1 MPVKSQRAAK
11 GFARRTLALLL
22 AALSGCAAPH
32 PPVKLPPPDNARARK
47 VDLQI
52 EDPAYCAPVDM
63 TALSAAPPNLLDA
76 SQPPK
81 FRDLTLEEAVQI
93 TLANS
98 DVLRDLGGS
107 VLREPETVH
116 TINDPA
122 IVSSEPRIGVE
133 GALSE
138 FDASLA
144 AEFFFQKNDRPIN
157 NEFQA
162 LGIPPG
168 PNGTPAIFLQ
178 DVGAYNVELS
188 KRSAF
193 GTNMALRNVIDY
205 NFNNAPANNNPNLP
219 WGAYVEGELRQP
231 LLQGGGANF
240 NRIAGP
246 RSAPGIYTGVLLAR
260 LNEDISL
267 AEFESGVRDLVSNT
281 ESAYWELY
289 FAYRDLDAKMAA
301 RDRALRTWQEVHAYY
316 LTGRRGGDADQEAQA
331 REQYFR
337 LDAEVQTA
345 LAGRPIEKSNSNLF
359 QGAGGVYTHE
369 RRLRRAMGIL
379 ANDGELL
386 RPVSDP
392 PQARVEFAWSEAV
405 SEALTRRVEIRRQGW
420 RIRKRELELTA
431 ARNFL
436 LPRFDAVARQRF
448 RGLGHDLLDPDPSDY
463 AFDNAYQN
471 LTGGEFQEWDLGV
484 EFSLPLGFRQA
495 HAAVRN
501 ATLRLARER
510 MILAEQQ
517 HEILTDLSNAVAE
530 TRRAFVVAQTYYNR
544 RFAAYQQLQALE
556 AIYQNADEAEKPRLL
571 DLLLDAQQRLADSD
585 SRYYRSLS
593 EYAFAI
599 KNVHFEKGS
608 LLEANQVYL
617 SEGPWPSK
625 AYYDASRR
633 ASLTRPAPILS
644 YVMRKR
650 APVVTQGPHAQHT
663 ALVEYAEQPLER
675 LPPVGPTPAAGPT
688 KQ

>member
-1 MPVKSQRAAK
+1 MGTMGTAA
-11 GFARRTLALLL
+11 GCATRQLTWLLL
-22 AALSGCAAPH
+22 MLAGCATSH
-32 PPVKLPPPDNARARK
+32 PPTKTPAPSANRGRR

-52 EDPAYCAPVDM
+52 EDPAACAPID
-63 TALSAAPPNLLDA
+63 AAAMAAPPPNLLDA
-76 SQPPK
+76 NLPPK
-81 FRDLTLEEAVQI
+81 FRDLTLEEAIQI

-98 DVLRDLGGS
+98 DVVRDLGGS
-107 VLREPETVH
+107 VLRDPEGVH
-116 TINDPA
+116 TINDPS
-122 IVSSEPRIGVE
+122 IVTSEPRLGVE

-144 AEFFFQKNDRPIN
+144 ATFFFQKNDRPLN
-157 NEFQA
+157 NQFQA
-162 LGIPPG
+162 LGIPAG
-168 PNGTPAIFLQ
+168 PNGAPALFLQ
-178 DVGAYNVELS
+178 DIGTYNLEIG

-193 GTNMALRNVIDY
+193 GTQMALRNVTDY
-205 NFNNAPANNNPNLP
+205 NFNNAPANNAPNLP
-219 WGAYVEGELRQP
+219 WGTYVEGELRQP
-231 LLQGGGANF
+231 LLQGYGANF

-246 RSAPGIYTGVLLAR
+246 RSAPGIYAGVVLAR
-260 LNEDISL
+260 LNADISL

-289 FAYRDLDAKMAA
+289 FAFRDLDAKMAA
-301 RDRALRTWQEVHAYY
+301 RNRALKTWQEVHAYFM
-316 LTGRRGGDADQEAQA
+316 TGRRGGDADQEAQA

-337 LDAEVQTA
+337 LDAEVQIA

-359 QGAGGVYTHE
+359 QGTGGVYTHE
-369 RRLRRAMGIL
+369 RRLRRAMGLL

-392 PQARVEFAWSEAV
+392 PQARIEFAWNEAV

-420 RIRKRELELTA
+420 RIRKRELELSA

-436 LPRFDAVARQRF
+436 LPRMDAVARQRF
-448 RGLGHDLLDPDPSDY
+448 RGLGHDLLDSERSDY
-463 AFDNAYQN
+463 AFDSAYQN
-471 LTGGEFQEWDLGV
+471 LTGGNFQEWDVGM
-484 EFSLPLGFRQA
+484 EFSMPLGFRQA
-495 HAAVRN
+495 NAAVRN

-517 HEILTDLSNAVAE
+517 HEILSDLSNAVAE
-530 TRRAFVVAQTYYNR
+530 TRRAYVVAQTYYNR
-544 RFAAYQQLQALE
+544 RHAAYQQLQALE

-585 SRYYRSLS
+585 SRYYRSLA

-617 SEGPWPSK
+617 AEGPWPSK
-625 AYYDASRR
+625 AYFDAARR
-633 ASLTRPAPILS
+633 DSLTRPAPGLN
-644 YVMRKR
+644 YVMRHR
-650 APVVTQGPHAQHT
+650 PPVVSHGPYAQ
-663 ALVEYAEQPLER
+663 VMGYAEPVENSLER
-675 LPPVGPTPAAGPT
+675 LPPVPPTP
-688 KQ
+688 KK

>member
-1 MPVKSQRAAK
+1 MRS
-11 GFARRTLALLL
+11 LAWLLL
-22 AALSGCAAPH
+22 AAAGCAASH
-32 PPVKLPPPDNARARK
+32 PPTKAPPPAKHVRA
-47 VDLQI
+47 VDLEI
-52 EDPAYCAPVDM
+52 ENPAACAPIDAA
-63 TALSAAPPNLLDA
+63 ALAAAPPNLLDA
-76 SQPPK
+76 NHPPK
-81 FRDLTLEEAVQI
+81 FRDLTLEEAIQI

-107 VLREPETVH
+107 VLRDPETAH

-122 IVSSEPRIGVE
+122 IVSSEPRLGVE

-138 FDASLA
+138 FDATLA
-144 AEFFFQKNDRPIN
+144 ADFFFQKNDRPLN
-157 NEFQA
+157 NQFQA

-168 PNGTPAIFLQ
+168 PNGTPAIFQQ
-178 DVGAYNVELS
+178 DVGTYNLQIG
-188 KRSAF
+188 KRSAL
-193 GTNMALRNVIDY
+193 GTQMALRNVMEY

-231 LLQGGGANF
+231 LLQGAGANF

-246 RSAPGIYTGVLLAR
+246 RSVAGLYAGVVLAR

-281 ESAYWELY
+281 ESSYWELY
-289 FAYRDLDAKMAA
+289 FAYRDLDAKTAA
-301 RDRALRTWQEVHAYY
+301 RNRALKTWQEVHAYY

-337 LDAEVQTA
+337 LDAEVQIA
-345 LAGRPIEKSNSNLF
+345 LAGRPIEKSNTNLF
-359 QGAGGVYTHE
+359 QGTGGVYTHE

-386 RPVSDP
+386 RPVSEP
-392 PQARVEFAWSEAV
+392 PQARVEFAWNEAV
-405 SEALTRRVEIRRQGW
+405 SEALTRRVELRRQGW

-431 ARNFL
+431 ARNFM

-448 RGLGHDLLDPDPSDY
+448 RGLGHDLLDPERSDY
-463 AFDNAYQN
+463 AFESAYQN
-471 LTGGEFQEWDLGV
+471 LTGGDFQEWDLGV
-484 EFSLPLGFRQA
+484 EFSMPLGFRQA
-495 HAAVRN
+495 HTAVRN

-544 RFAAYQQLQALE
+544 RHAAYQQLQALE
-556 AIYQNADEAEKPRLL
+556 AIYYDADEAEKPRLL

-617 SEGPWPSK
+617 AEGPWPSK

-633 ASLTRPAPILS
+633 ASLTRPAPVLN
-644 YVMRKR
+644 YVLRNR
-650 APVVTQGPHAQHT
+650 PPIVSRGHYSQTVGT
-663 ALVEYAEQPLER
+663 VEIAEPSLER
-675 LPPVGPTPAAGPT
+675 LPPVTPSAPTEAI
-688 KQ
+688 KR